1 MAFVDDIYA
10 KVARGEF
17 EYSQHGLDQSI
28 IRDTRVE
35 ELREAISACELV
47 EDYPDDKYGPSCLL
61 LGFTRA
67 GRPLHVQC
75 SHPSRERIKIITLYE
90 PDPSRWIDFR
100 NSKEQAMSGPLE
112 ERLVERLVT
121 YSVEVNGRLVVIE
134 NVPARVNDE
143 TGERFFSPETVERVQ
158 QIVREQRSPSRLIQT
173 PVFDFAA

>member
-75 SHPSRERIKIITLYE
+75 SHPSRERIKIITVYE
-90 PDPSRWIDFR
+90 PDPSRWIDFKIR
-100 NSKEQAMSGPLE
+100 
-112 ERLVERLVT
+112 
-121 YSVEVNGRLVVIE
+121 
-134 NVPARVNDE
+134 
-143 TGERFFSPETVERVQ
+143 
-158 QIVREQRSPSRLIQT
+158 RSEP
-173 PVFDFAA
+173 